1 MRKAGDYMIKL
12 GIISNLSKDITGEY
26 TKKVLHGILE
36 RSMIPLVS
44 PSVYQLCQLGKI
56 LAENEI
62 YKQSDLILVLGGD
75 GTILHSSRKAA
86 EYQKPLLGINL
97 GHLGFLAEAEMVNLA
112 SILDALQSGNYK
124 IDKRMMI
131 EAKVIR
137 GQQILKRAIAL
148 NDVIV
153 SKGIY
158 GRIIHLNLNI
168 NGEFVN
174 YYAADGLLVSSPTG
188 STAYSLSAGGPIID
202 PDMECLLVTPVC
214 PHTLNS
220 RPIVTPAS
228 SLIEIES
235 TDKNRDI
242 QVTIDGQQIV
252 NLAEGD
258 RITIE
263 KADQK
268 TQLIR
273 IAGYNFY
280 RLLRNKLFS
289 RNL

>member
-1 MRKAGDYMIKL
+1 MIKL
-12 GIISNLSKDITGEY
+12 GIISNLSKDITGDN
-26 TKKVLHGILE
+26 TKEVLNGILE
-36 RSMIPLVS
+36 RSMIPLVT
-44 PSVYQLCQLGKI
+44 PSVYQLCQLGNL
-56 LAENEI
+56 LAEDEI

-97 GHLGFLAEAEMVNLA
+97 GHLGFLAEAEMVNLP
-112 SILDALQSGNYK
+112 SILDALALGKYK

-131 EAKVIR
+131 EAKVMR
-137 GQQILKRAIAL
+137 GQQVLKSAIAL

-153 SKGIY
+153 SKGVY

-202 PDMECLLVTPVC
+202 PEMECLLVTPVS

-220 RPIVTPAS
+220 RPIVTHSS

-235 TDKNRDI
+235 IDKNRDV

-252 NLAEGD
+252 NLTEGD
-258 RITIE
+258 RIIIE
-263 KADQK
+263 KANQK
-268 TQLIR
+268 THLIR
-273 IAGYNFY
+273 ISGYNFY
-280 RLLRNKLFS
+280 KLLRNKLFV
-289 RNL
+289 RNV